1 MWFSRCSCRVNQM
14 LIENVNIFTE
24 EKRFR
29 AGRIRTEG
37 TTIKSVTYAD
47 TDGQAGNGREC
58 ERVLDGGGC
67 YAIPGMI
74 DLHFHG
80 CNGYDFCDGTEETLE
95 GLAAYEASIGVTSV
109 CPAAMTLPDA
119 RLTEI
124 LNCAADYR
132 KKQMSGRTA
141 HAAHLVGINMEGPF
155 ISRARRGAQDER
167 YIQPCNVQAFRN
179 FQRAAQ
185 GLIKFM
191 GIAPEE
197 GDADAFIRAVRDS
210 VTVSL
215 AHTDADYETAM
226 RAFELGAGHVVHLYN
241 AMSGFGHRAPG
252 VVGAV
257 FDSREVTAEL
267 ICDGV
272 HVHPAAV
279 RMAFREIGAERLI
292 LISDSMRAAGL
303 PDGCYTLGGQ
313 PVKVEGK
320 KATLMSDGS
329 LAGSV
334 TTLPDCVRYCVRE
347 AHIPLEDA
355 VACAT
360 ANPARRLGIYDKCG
374 SITAGKAADVVL
386 LDRDLSLRAVILNGE
401 LAVGG
406 RSGA

>member
-1 MWFSRCSCRVNQM
+1 M

-37 TTIKSVTYAD
+37 TLIKSVTYAD
-47 TDGQAGNGREC
+47 ADAQAENGPEC
-58 ERVLDGGGC
+58 GRVLDGRGC

-80 CNGYDFCDGTEETLE
+80 CNGYDFCDGTYEAME

-119 RLTEI
+119 RLMKI

-132 KKQMSGRTA
+132 QKQISGG
-141 HAAHLVGINMEGPF
+141 AARAASLMGINMEGPF
-155 ISRARRGAQDER
+155 ISRARKGAQDER
-167 YIQPCNVQAFRN
+167 YIQPCDVRTFQN
-179 FQRAAQ
+179 FQRAAR
-185 GLIKFM
+185 GLIKLI
-191 GIAPEE
+191 GIAPEKN
-197 GDADAFIRAVRDS
+197 GADAFIRAVRDS

-226 RAFELGAGHVVHLYN
+226 RAFELGAGHAVHLYN
-241 AMSGFGHRAPG
+241 AMSGFDHRAPG

-257 FDSREVTAEL
+257 FDSQEVTAEL
-267 ICDGV
+267 ICDGI

-279 RMAFREIGAERLI
+279 RTAFRAIGAERLI
-292 LISDSMRAAGL
+292 LVSDSMRAAGL
-303 PDGCYTLGGQ
+303 PDGRYTLGGQ
-313 PVKVEGK
+313 PVTVEGK
-320 KATLMSDGS
+320 KATLVSDGS

-355 VACAT
+355 VTCVT
-360 ANPARRLGIYDKCG
+360 ANPARRLGIYDERG
-374 SITAGKAADVVL
+374 SITAGKAADIVL
-386 LDRDLSLRAVILNGE
+386 LNRDLSLRAVILNGE
-401 LAVGG
+401 LTAGDCC
-406 RSGA
+406 GA